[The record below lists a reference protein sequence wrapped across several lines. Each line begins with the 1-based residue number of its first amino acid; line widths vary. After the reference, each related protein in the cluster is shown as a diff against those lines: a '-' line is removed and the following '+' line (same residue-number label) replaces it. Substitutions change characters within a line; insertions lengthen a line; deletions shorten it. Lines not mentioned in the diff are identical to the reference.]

1 MGPALCQPPPL
12 PVFTCPHWHAH
23 HQGYG
28 NRLGTVGA
36 QPVVVEVHIG
46 LFHVP
51 EKVGDRHYARQF
63 AGLQVQLPLSGG
75 EKLLRIYTKDA
86 NG

>member
-1 MGPALCQPPPL
+1 M
-12 PVFTCPHWHAH
+12 
-23 HQGYG
+23 
-28 NRLGTVGA
+28 
-36 QPVVVEVHIG
+36 VVEVHVG

-75 EKLLRIYTKDA
+75 EKFLRIYTKDA